1 MKTKPA
7 SIAFRSAPQKSVQG
21 LSIKCVS
28 GRVTA
33 TTLIVI
39 AAVAAALGLWLGQ
52 HFWTGRANVPMQ
64 AAMLYPQPR
73 ALPEF
78 QLVQGDGSP
87 LTLSDFRNHYTVAFF
102 GFTNCADVCPTTL
115 TAFKQAQAKLAES
128 GKDGD
133 VRFAFVS
140 VDPQRDTAD
149 VIKRYVAVF
158 NKDFIA
164 ATGTDEELTK
174 LSHALGLVYSRGE
187 PVNGNYAVDHSASAV
202 IINPQAQQIGLFRP
216 PLDADKMAADL
227 IALQA
232 RGG

>member
-1 MKTKPA
+1 MSPKRVA
-7 SIAFRSAPQKSVQG
+7 
-21 LSIKCVS
+21 
-28 GRVTA
+28 GRVT
-33 TTLIVI
+33 TTALIVI
-39 AAVAAALGLWLGQ
+39 AAIAAALGLWLGQ
-52 HFWTGRANVPMQ
+52 HFWAGRADAPMQ

-78 QLVQGDGSP
+78 QLIQGDGTP
-87 LTLSDFRNHYTVAFF
+87 LTLSDFRGHYTVAFF

-115 TAFKQAQAKLAES
+115 TAFKQAQTKLVES
-128 GKDGD
+128 GKGDG

-140 VDPQRDTAD
+140 VDPQRDTPD

-164 ATGTDEELTK
+164 ATGTDEALTK
-174 LSHALGLVYSRGE
+174 LTHALGLVYSRGE

-202 IINPQAQQIGLFRP
+202 IIDPQARLVGLFRP